1 MVRTGLV
8 MVLALW
14 MLAFPLAGCGGPD
27 LVIGGPGLPKTTVT
41 PTASCTPIP
50 NCGATNAGC
59 NVHSDCCSC
68 TCTLNACE

>member
-27 LVIGGPGLPKTTVT
+27 LVIGGSLPAT
-41 PTASCTPIP
+41 PTPVGTQTPTCISTGGGCTL
-50 NCGATNAGC
+50 NG
-59 NVHSDCCSC
+59 DCCSQNC
-68 TCTLNACE
+68 NIFGACQ